1 MTYIDLIATVTGH
14 RVVVIP
20 LLSIDHELEFRE
32 LFRNGL
38 CFLRANFLTASEA
51 GIRVLFLF
59 VEGVLAEARAAHT
72 RNRIIHCYDSVSDEI
87 IWGIIINHLPILNNE
102 VQQLLGE

>member
-72 RNRIIHCYDSVSDEI
+72 RNRIIHINLGLAHCRPNRAIVVCCCYVCSGAAWV
-87 IWGIIINHLPILNNE
+87 
-102 VQQLLGE
+102 

>member
-1 MTYIDLIATVTGH
+1 LDYREKDFTYIDLIATVTGH

-38 CFLRANFLTASEA
+38 CFL
-51 GIRVLFLF
+51 
-59 VEGVLAEARAAHT
+59 
-72 RNRIIHCYDSVSDEI
+72 
-87 IWGIIINHLPILNNE
+87 
-102 VQQLLGE
+102 